1 MIYFDEKTQRETA
14 KILCVHENAISKE
27 KKKILNLLRETLT
40 A

>member
-14 KILCVHENAISKE
+14 KILCVHEKTISRE
-27 KKKILNLLRETLT
+27 KKKILNLLRDTLT